1 MPPPRTCSEPSQRS
15 AAPTGSTTRGWRN
28 SGPTSSW
35 VGTPFSSPSCD
46 VSSSRSAS
54 CRRPTSSTAWS
65 PRSPKVRPMP
75 ISERILMGPGPCNP
89 YPEVVS
95 AMGRPMLGHLDP
107 EFVALLDE
115 TCDRLRAAFAT
126 SNPLTLPISGTGS
139 AGMEAAFVNIV
150 EPGDVAVVAV
160 NGLFGVRMC
169 EVAAKCRAEVVRVD
183 FPWGQPVEAE
193 AVLAAHPSPKVIAM
207 VHAETSTGVRS
218 DIDMLAAGKADALL
232 LVDCVTSL
240 GGIPFEADGWGV
252 DIAYSGTQKC
262 LGVPP
267 GLAPLTLNERARER
281 RNPAPQSWYLDL
293 GMLAEYTGPAT
304 GARKYHHTA
313 PVSMVFALH
322 AGLGVLLDEGL
333 DAVQARHAACGQ
345 LLQDGLEKLGLE
357 LFAAAGYR
365 LPELTTVKVP
375 DGVDSAA
382 VRKTLLDEYGIE
394 IGAGVGEF
402 ATSVWRIGCMGHTA
416 RRRNV
421 TLLLGALAE
430 ILNS

>member
-1 MPPPRTCSEPSQRS
+1 
-15 AAPTGSTTRGWRN
+15 
-28 SGPTSSW
+28 
-35 VGTPFSSPSCD
+35 
-46 VSSSRSAS
+46 
-54 CRRPTSSTAWS
+54 
-65 PRSPKVRPMP
+65 
-75 ISERILMGPGPCNP
+75 
-89 YPEVVS
+89 
-95 AMGRPMLGHLDP
+95 
-107 EFVALLDE
+107 
-115 TCDRLRAAFAT
+115 
-126 SNPLTLPISGTGS
+126 
-139 AGMEAAFVNIV
+139 
-150 EPGDVAVVAV
+150 
-160 NGLFGVRMC
+160 
-169 EVAAKCRAEVVRVD
+169 
-183 FPWGQPVEAE
+183 
-193 AVLAAHPSPKVIAM
+193 
-207 VHAETSTGVRS
+207 VRS
-218 DIDMLAAGKADALL
+218 DIDALAAGKGDALL

-240 GGIPFEADGWGV
+240 GGIPFLADEWGV

-267 GLAPLTLNERARER
+267 GLAPLTLNERARDR
-281 RNPAPQSWYLDL
+281 RNPSPQSWYLDL

-322 AGLGVLLDEGL
+322 AGLGVVLDEGL
-333 DAVQARHAACGQ
+333 DAVQARHASCGQ
-345 LLQDGLEKLGLE
+345 YLQDGLEKLGLE

-402 ATSVWRIGCMGHTA
+402 ATSVWRIGCMGNTA

-430 ILNS
+430 ILNA